1 MTDLHTTTSP
11 APNPHGTVVIVH
23 GLGEHSG
30 RYAHVVD
37 ALNRAGWSVVT
48 YDQRGHGRSP
58 GTRGVL
64 PHDTALLDDL
74 ARILDGVDAKRRILL
89 GHSMGGAVASR
100 FVADERGDVDALVL
114 SSPALKRT
122 LRLVDRIKLA
132 VGVRLAPNKVLRNG
146 LDSTK
151 VSRDPEVV
159 RAYQTDPLIHDKVT
173 PRLVRFILDSGRIV
187 REHAPRW
194 RVPTLHMWAGDD
206 HLVDV
211 DGSREFASAAPK
223 NIVATREFAGLYHE
237 IFNEG
242 EESVFDTM
250 TNWLSVTRCP

>member
-1 MTDLHTTTSP
+1 MTDLHTTSSP
-11 APNPHGTVVIVH
+11 VPDAHGTVVIVH

-30 RYAHVVD
+30 RYGHVVD

-58 GTRGVL
+58 GRRGVL

-74 ARILDGVDAKRRILL
+74 AGILDGVDARRRILL
-89 GHSMGGAVASR
+89 GHSMGGAVAAR
-100 FVADERGDVDALVL
+100 FVADERADVDALVL
-114 SSPALKRT
+114 SSPALKAT
-122 LRLVDRIKLA
+122 LSLVDRIKLA
-132 VGVRLAPNKVLRNG
+132 VGVRLAPNAVLRNG

-159 RAYQTDPLIHDKVT
+159 RAYQNDPLVHDKVT

-187 REHAPRW
+187 RERAPRW

-206 HLVDV
+206 QLVDV
-211 DGSREFASAAPK
+211 EGSREFAGAAPK
-223 NIVATREFAGLYHE
+223 NIVATREFTGLYHE
-237 IFNEG
+237 ILNEG
-242 EESVFDTM
+242 DESVFETM
-250 TNWLSVTRCP
+250 LAWLAGGR

>member
-1 MTDLHTTTSP
+1 VNDLYTTTMP
-11 APNPHGTVVIVH
+11 VTDPRGTVVLVH

-37 ALNRAGWSVVT
+37 ALNRAQWSVVT

-58 GTRGVL
+58 GKRGVL
-64 PHDTALLDDL
+64 PHDNALLDDL
-74 ARILDGVDAKRRILL
+74 AQILDGVHANRRVLL

-100 FVADERGDVDALVL
+100 FVADERRDVDALVL
-114 SSPALKRT
+114 SSPALKQT
-122 LRLVDRIKLA
+122 LALVDRIKLA
-132 VGVRLAPNKVLRNG
+132 VGGTLAPNLVLRNG
-146 LDSTK
+146 LDPTK

-159 RAYQTDPLIHDKVT
+159 RAYQNDPLNHDKVT

-187 REHAPRW
+187 RERAPRW

-206 HLVDV
+206 RLVDAN
-211 DGSREFASAAPK
+211 GSREFANAAPK
-223 NIVATREFAGLYHE
+223 NVVTAREFAGLYHE

-242 EESVFDTM
+242 DPSVFDTM
-250 TNWLSVTRCP
+250 TNWMNRVQ